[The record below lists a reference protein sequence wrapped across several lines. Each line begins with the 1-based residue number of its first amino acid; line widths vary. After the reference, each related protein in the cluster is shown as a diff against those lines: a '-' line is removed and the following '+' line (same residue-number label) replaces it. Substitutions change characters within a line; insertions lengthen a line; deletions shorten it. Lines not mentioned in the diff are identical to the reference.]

1 MKNNFSVI
9 YACFLIIGDF
19 LAVLAAFAAAYV
31 LRVKIDERPLI
42 EQIPA
47 FTYIRAYLTVLPL
60 WILVHASIGLYT
72 NEIYDRKF
80 KELGRLLVGSFVGIL
95 VIIGYDFVT
104 QDHLFPARLVP
115 VYGLLLSF
123 GFLVLFRTIAR
134 WMRRLFFRFELGVSN
149 VLIIGTT
156 KLTQELCSVVGNT
169 AHTGIRVIGTVGTH
183 VSGLPNYETFQEAI
197 DGITQPIHSI
207 IQSELYSSQEKN
219 NQIVRYAHEQHA
231 SYRFVPGNSE
241 LFIGNIA
248 VELFNSFPMVAV
260 HQTALVGWGNISKRL
275 FDLVSSTIAL
285 FFLWPLLL
293 VVSVVQKLTNPRGK
307 VFFRQVRLTRFNRE
321 FKVFKFQTLKNKYN
335 GLTPEEGFAL
345 MGKPEMATAFRENGD
360 FLASDPRL
368 TRFGLFLRR
377 TSIDELPQLFNVLM
391 GDISLVGPRALVP
404 HELNAYAKKHTI
416 LSVKSGVTGLAQ
428 VSGRKNI
435 NFDERRKLDMYY
447 VQNWSFWMDI
457 TILLRTVRAVIVQ
470 GDEAQ

>member
-9 YACFLIIGDF
+9 YACFLILGDF
-19 LAVLAAFAAAYV
+19 LAVLAAFGAAYV

-47 FTYIRAYLTVLPL
+47 LPYIKAFITVLPL

-72 NEIYDRKF
+72 IEIYDRKF
-80 KELGRLLVGSFVGIL
+80 KELGRLLIGSFIGIL
-95 VIIGYDFVT
+95 VVIGYDFVT
-104 QDHLFPARLVP
+104 NDNLFPARLVP
-115 VYGLLLSF
+115 VYSLLLSF
-123 GFLVLFRTIAR
+123 GFLVLFRSIAR
-134 WMRRLFFRFELGVSN
+134 GFRRLLFRFELGVNN
-149 VLIIGTT
+149 VLIIGKTP
-156 KLTQELCSVVGNT
+156 LTGELCAAVADT
-169 AHTGIRVIGTVGTH
+169 PRTGLRVIGTVGMH
-183 VSGLPNYETFQEAI
+183 VSGLPNYEDFQEAI
-197 DGITQPIHSI
+197 DKISQPIHSI
-207 IQSELYSSQEKN
+207 VQSELYTNQEKN
-219 NQIVRYAHEQHA
+219 NQIVRYAHENHV
-231 SYRFVPGNSE
+231 SYRFVPGNTE

-248 VELFNSFPMVAV
+248 VELFANFPMVAV
-260 HQTALVGWGNISKRL
+260 HQTALVGWGTISKRL
-275 FDLVSSTIAL
+275 FDLIMSTVAL

-293 VVSVVQKLTNPRGK
+293 LVAIIQKLTNPRGR

-335 GLTPEEGFAL
+335 GLLPEEGFAL
-345 MGKPEMATAFRENGD
+345 MGKPELAKAFRENGD
-360 FLASDPRL
+360 FLADDPRL
-368 TRFGLFLRR
+368 TRFGLFMRR
-377 TSIDELPQLFNVLM
+377 TSLDELPQLFNVLV

-404 HELNAYAKKHTI
+404 RELNAYAKKHTI

-435 NFDERRKLDMYY
+435 SFDERRKLDTYY

-457 TILLRTVRAVIVQ
+457 TILLRTARAILVN